1 MKHVR
6 GCSGHTLPSLSPA
19 PNHPIWVVPGT
30 TSARVWK
37 QKRGSQE
44 SHGGRGSA
52 YTLAYALQS
61 FEKEAKREQG
71 CSSKLLQQ
79 SREAGQS
86 KTAENTTS

>member
-6 GCSGHTLPSLSPA
+6 GCSGYTPPFLSSA
-19 PNHPIWVVPGT
+19 PDQPIWVVAGT

-37 QKRGSQE
+37 QKRGSKE

-61 FEKEAKREQG
+61 FEREAKREQG

-79 SREAGQS
+79 SSEAGQS
-86 KTAENTTS
+86 KTAENSTS